1 MTSSP
6 GAGTTATA
14 SGDPVVEDPLAHRL
28 RRFLL
33 WLAVVTTA
41 GTTVELASLQHWTE
55 LSQLIA
61 WAAVVVLAVAIVVV
75 FRAETPRAILAARVL
90 AVGVCGAAAIGVI
103 AHVHGNYES
112 GPLDAQYGEQWDS
125 MSAAARWWAA
135 LVKQVGPSPPLAPGI
150 LVIASLAVLFATVGH
165 PALGGADR

>member
-1 MTSSP
+1 MSEPVTAP
-6 GAGTTATA
+6 AGTSAPA
-14 SGDPVVEDPLAHRL
+14 AAEDPLAHRL

-41 GTTVELASLQHWTE
+41 GTTVELASLQHWSET
-55 LSQLIA
+55 SQLIA
-61 WAAVVVLAVAIVVV
+61 WAAVVVLAAAIVVV
-75 FRAETPRAILAARVL
+75 FRASTPQAILVARVL
-90 AVGVCGAAAIGVI
+90 AVGVCGAAAIGVV

-112 GPLDAQYGEQWDS
+112 GPLDAQYGDQWDS

-165 PALGGADR
+165 PALHSTDR